1 MISKK
6 NTKFS
11 AFSLEFQKFN
21 NFPHG
26 RSEQFWT
33 QNTISKGDLK
43 ISSRSNYFC
52 TQLQSWTMHRYVA
65 IFYSFFLAFV
75 LLKTARSRHSSVNIV
90 TWLCGIN
97 KLLDW
102 NYSGKFKHFIC
113 MLTTLASF
121 GLLTMTH
128 QSMADYYGISVVT
141 LKKYKRFDGY
151 FTSHQLQSFLRNNTH
166 KNSKHLKKSSCK

>member
-1 MISKK
+1 
-6 NTKFS
+6 
-11 AFSLEFQKFN
+11 
-21 NFPHG
+21 
-26 RSEQFWT
+26 
-33 QNTISKGDLK
+33 
-43 ISSRSNYFC
+43 
-52 TQLQSWTMHRYVA
+52 MHVIA
-65 IFYSFFLAFV
+65 VLNHVQVFIFLGFYA
-75 LLKTARSRHSSVNIV
+75 LKTAKSRHSVNIV
-90 TWLCGIN
+90 TWLCCIN
-97 KLLDW
+97 KLLNW

-166 KNSKHLKKSSCK
+166 KNSKHLKKSSCKSSYNLYIFSIFWKIVTTYT

>member
-1 MISKK
+1 
-6 NTKFS
+6 
-11 AFSLEFQKFN
+11 
-21 NFPHG
+21 
-26 RSEQFWT
+26 
-33 QNTISKGDLK
+33 
-43 ISSRSNYFC
+43 
-52 TQLQSWTMHRYVA
+52 MHA
-65 IFYSFFLAFV
+65 IAVLDHAQVFIFLVFYA
-75 LLKTARSRHSSVNIV
+75 LKTAKSRHSVNIV
-90 TWLCGIN
+90 TWLCCIN
-97 KLLDW
+97 KLLYW

-166 KNSKHLKKSSCK
+166 KNSKHLKKSSCKSSYNLYILPVFWISDYTYFYIMLCKWLPISYILDHVS